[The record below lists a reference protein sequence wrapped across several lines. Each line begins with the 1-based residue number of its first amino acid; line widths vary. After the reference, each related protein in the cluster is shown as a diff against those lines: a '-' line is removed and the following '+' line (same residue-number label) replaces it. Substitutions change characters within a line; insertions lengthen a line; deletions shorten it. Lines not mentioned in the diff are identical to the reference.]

1 MKRFIRADARAGG
14 GGEGKHFLWGKKKPS
29 GGTFGGLARVRL
41 RARVTRKRKRGFP
54 PAPRGAGGAGRA
66 SRARAPPPSPRSRP
80 SGRPRRGS
88 RPPRPPGPPSTR
100 GGRRRE
106 VGARRF
112 VQSDTSRLP
121 RWHPFLFF
129 LPRRA
134 RDERAAGREGE
145 GDGRRVRRARGA
157 SRRRVP
163 SVAPL
168 ARDLRRAPRG
178 SALEARLASASL
190 GATAEGVGGFASPPI
205 LRARASEEPFLPAGP
220 RRAPPPPPRPRRPR
234 ARVCSACALALARV
248 RRAVR
253 VARPLAS
260 ARAGAQCAR
269 GRARCSHHASNA
281 LLPFP
286 RRVVPFRSF
295 TTTGARVR
303 ASAGAARGRK
313 SYGAQSGTFAY
324 RPRQRG
330 SANPQISRRRPSRRF
345 RLRSG
350 PR

>member
-1 MKRFIRADARAGG
+1 MRGRRGGRRRVRRGRESRGADEAPHPSGRASRGGRRRRA
-14 GGEGKHFLWGKKKPS
+14 LWGKTKPS
-29 GGTFGGLARVRL
+29 GGTFGGLARFRL

-129 LPRRA
+129 FPRRA

-145 GDGRRVRRARGA
+145 GDGRRVPRARGA

-163 SVAPL
+163 SVAPP
-168 ARDLRRAPRG
+168 ARDPRRAPRG

-190 GATAEGVGGFASPPI
+190 GATGG
-205 LRARASEEPFLPAGP
+205 G
-220 RRAPPPPPRPRRPR
+220 
-234 ARVCSACALALARV
+234 
-248 RRAVR
+248 
-253 VARPLAS
+253 
-260 ARAGAQCAR
+260 
-269 GRARCSHHASNA
+269 
-281 LLPFP
+281 
-286 RRVVPFRSF
+286 
-295 TTTGARVR
+295 
-303 ASAGAARGRK
+303 
-313 SYGAQSGTFAY
+313 
-324 RPRQRG
+324 
-330 SANPQISRRRPSRRF
+330 
-345 RLRSG
+345 
-350 PR
+350 

>member
-1 MKRFIRADARAGG
+1 MTRKKKRVSARA
-14 GGEGKHFLWGKKKPS
+14 
-29 GGTFGGLARVRL
+29 A
-41 RARVTRKRKRGFP
+41 
-54 PAPRGAGGAGRA
+54 GAGGAGRA

-145 GDGRRVRRARGA
+145 GDGRRVPRARGA

-163 SVAPL
+163 SVAPP
-168 ARDLRRAPRG
+168 ARDPRRAPRG

-220 RRAPPPPPRPRRPR
+220 RRAPPPSAPSASPARASAPR
-234 ARVCSACALALARV
+234 APSRSLAFGGRFES
-248 RRAVR
+248 RA
-253 VARPLAS
+253 PAS
-260 ARAGAQCAR
+260 ARAGARAR
-269 GRARCSHHASNA
+269 GRRVVRRQHSLSHGVVPLVHNDRCS
-281 LLPFP
+281 
-286 RRVVPFRSF
+286 
-295 TTTGARVR
+295 RVR

-313 SYGAQSGTFAY
+313 PYGAQSGTFAC